1 MLEEV
6 RWCHAGQV
14 TLCAEPSCH
23 WAEAVPQEFQSVII
37 ILMTCIAL
45 QAMSSLVCAKANE
58 QRPNCKINW
67 KTFWLKTTLT
77 TLSFH
82 SSFTDW
88 SSFLLIVLSPFF
100 LYQHA
105 PDITLFFTCNLFFLW
120 SAWYTFL
127 SANCNFFTVLNPPTP
142 APDLFFVFSHQTP
155 SCAAVSCIF
164 SSRLHYCLFLQLHC
178 VCLCICMQWGTYKRT
193 CSFLFTAPPT
203 PLILNFFRE
212 WPVPFYSPFA
222 SYQQSLRVK
231 MERGNLYSQCCLLLS
246 HLILLLLLFLCTETL
261 HIHTFLLL
269 FLCTRLMSFVNHT
282 FLAITCHVPERI
294 PTVSVQ
300 KSTS

>member
-1 MLEEV
+1 MEVQLEPVLCKGWQQFICLSLFAFCPWLKTKGGEDVKAVLPLSLPFPAHPVGGVPNVDSPRAFLVAMLKEV

-23 WAEAVPQEFQSVII
+23 WAEPVPQDFQSVII

-45 QAMSSLVCAKANE
+45 LAMSSLVCAKANE
-58 QRPNCKINW
+58 QCPNCKINW

-82 SSFTDW
+82 SSFTDRC
-88 SSFLLIVLSPFF
+88 SSLLVVLSPFL

-105 PDITLFFTCNLFFLW
+105 PDITLFFTWNLFF
-120 SAWYTFL
+120 SMICFVRAFQIVTFPC
-127 SANCNFFTVLNPPTP
+127 ARPPYASLP
-142 APDLFFVFSHQTP
+142 ILFFVFSHQTP

-193 CSFLFTAPPT
+193 CSFLFTAP
-203 PLILNFFRE
+203 
-212 WPVPFYSPFA
+212 
-222 SYQQSLRVK
+222 
-231 MERGNLYSQCCLLLS
+231 
-246 HLILLLLLFLCTETL
+246 
-261 HIHTFLLL
+261 
-269 FLCTRLMSFVNHT
+269 RL
-282 FLAITCHVPERI
+282 P
-294 PTVSVQ
+294 
-300 KSTS
+300 